1 MLKNSE
7 YNNRVVNK
15 RTKALLY
22 IIFILNFIIIF
33 RLFYL
38 QFIEHDIYKQNAYS
52 NVIKDIKIPPKRGNI
67 YDREGNLI
75 AGNRALYEL
84 TVIPEKIDGYRKNK
98 KESIERLFNSLHG
111 VVDFSKINEKN
122 IIKKVSNSASF
133 KEVIILSDLTPE
145 ELSALTF
152 NVKYID
158 GLNINAR
165 YVRNYPQ
172 KDLFL
177 SLLGY
182 VGRVSEKDMKEY
194 SNIEILNSDFIGKIG
209 LEKYYNEKLYGK
221 VGNDKIVINSYGKIV
236 DRKQNMLA
244 EDGEDIHLSIDLE
257 LQKIAYEELNK
268 INKKG
273 AVVAMDVETGEVLT
287 FFSNPTY
294 DANKFIN
301 KISQKEYDRVFKKDS
316 PLFNRVVQG
325 QYPPASTI
333 KPFMGLAAL
342 DGAFIEADEIV
353 NCGGTYTIGKQKFRD
368 WKRWGHG
375 KINMEES
382 IAVSSDVYYYKLA
395 HQMGIEYIHDYLTN
409 FGYGEKVDIPFENQK
424 TGILPSNEWKQK
436 RYNEQFYAGETVI
449 VAIGQGAFLATP
461 IQMLNSTSIVA
472 NNGEMIKMHFEKNS
486 KREVINTTNFN
497 KDHLKT
503 VQNGMLQVM
512 HGEKGTARIWGKK
525 LKYQM
530 AGKTGT
536 AQVFSTKGEIDY
548 DNKDKPEHLKD
559 HGLFISYAPF
569 DKPKIA
575 VFVIVEHG
583 EGAASAIPIATKITD
598 RYLEKQGKI
607 EEEVK
612 KDV

>member
-22 IIFILNFIIIF
+22 IIFILNLIIIF

-38 QFIEHDIYKQNAYS
+38 QFFEHDQYKKSAYS

-98 KESIERLFNSLHG
+98 KESVTKLFNSLEG
-111 VVDFSKINEKN
+111 VIDFSKINKNN
-122 IIKKVSNSASF
+122 IIKKVLNSASF
-133 KEVIILSDLTPE
+133 KEVVILSDLTSE

-165 YVRNYPQ
+165 YVRSYPQ

-182 VGRVSEKDMKEY
+182 VGRVSEKDLEEY
-194 SNIEILNSDFIGKIG
+194 KDIEILSSDFIGKIG
-209 LEKYYNEKLYGK
+209 LEKHYNEKLYGK

-244 EDGEDIHLSIDLE
+244 KDGEDLHLSVDLE
-257 LQKIAYEELNK
+257 LQKIAYDELTK

-273 AVVAMDVETGEVLT
+273 AVVAMDVETGEILT

-301 KISQKEYDRVFKKDS
+301 KISQREYNKIFKKDS
-316 PLFNRVVQG
+316 PLFNRVIQG
-325 QYPPASTI
+325 QYPPASTV

-342 DGAFIEADEIV
+342 DGEFIYADEIV
-353 NCGGTYTIGKQKFRD
+353 NCGGYYMIGKQKFRD

-375 KINMEES
+375 KINMEQS
-382 IAVSSDVYYYKLA
+382 IAVSSDVYFYKLA
-395 HQMGIEYIHDYLTN
+395 HKMGIDYIHDYLTN
-409 FGYGEKVDIPFENQK
+409 FGYGKKVDIPFENQK
-424 TGILPSNEWKQK
+424 SGILPSNEWKKK
-436 RYNEQFYAGETVI
+436 RYKEPFYAGDTVI

-461 IQMLNSTSIVA
+461 IQMLNSVSIIA
-472 NNGEMIKMHFEKNS
+472 NHGEVVKMQFEKNI
-486 KREVINTTNFN
+486 KREVLSKVNLN
-497 KDHLKT
+497 KKHLKT
-503 VQNGMLQVM
+503 VQSGMYEVM
-512 HGEKGTARIWGKK
+512 HGEKGTGRAWGKK
-525 LKYQM
+525 LSYKM

-548 DNKDKPEHLKD
+548 DNKETPEHLKD
-559 HGLFISYAPF
+559 HGLFISYAPL

-583 EGAASAIPIATKITD
+583 EGASSAIPISTKITN